1 MRVKPANIQMTRRD
15 QLNLRLADGRKITL
29 ESCDDFFTIH
39 MEESDGISEVVS
51 IPLTPAAEKVGLT
64 G

>member
-29 ESCDDFFTIH
+29 ESSDDFFTSH